1 MRINTFAKAAA
12 LILAI
17 LGLAALLAGGM
28 VATREFKVRVGRPAR
43 TYKCGSVIVAK
54 DPRNLVGN
62 RVQVPPRL
70 RKAYARCQST
80 SDSRTKTAI
89 TFLVVGM
96 IPLLIVLML
105 PAISRRSRRSHRRRM

>member
-1 MRINTFAKAAA
+1 VRINTFAKAAA

-17 LGLAALLAGGM
+17 LGLAALLAGGL
-28 VATREFKVRVGRPAR
+28 VATRQFQVTVAGRN
-43 TYKCGSVIVAK
+43 YKCGSVIIAK

-70 RKAYARCQST
+70 RRAANRCQST
-80 SDSRTKTAI
+80 SEDRTKTAI
-89 TFLVVGM
+89 TFLIVGM

-105 PAISRRSRRSHRRRM
+105 PAISRRSRRSRRRRM

>member
-12 LILAI
+12 LILAV
-17 LGLAALLAGGM
+17 LGLAALLAGGII
-28 VATREFKVRVGRPAR
+28 ATRQFKVTVAGRN
-43 TYKCGSVIVAK
+43 YKCGSVIIAK

-70 RKAYARCQST
+70 RRAYTRCQNT
-80 SDSRTKTAI
+80 SEDRTKTAI
-89 TFLVVGM
+89 TFLIVGM

-105 PAISRRSRRSHRRRM
+105 PAISRRSRRSRRRRM